1 MAKKWYL
8 MNGTDRYSGFEND
21 DFESQ
26 AQEGFNEI
34 LSTFLGKEL
43 ELYSSDLLQKQN
55 IRCIVQNNV
64 GNTELSSMEREIL
77 VPIGSCKAGM
87 YFKYQDLFW
96 MVTGLVDNNMMY
108 EKALVLLCQY
118 YLKWQNSNGDIVGRW
133 VNVISN
139 AQYNSGT
146 TNSSKGT
153 SMILQS
159 DQLMLTAPFDD
170 DVLSLKE
177 QMRLIISYK
186 KSIPSAYEITR
197 LDSVPYAYGNNGIV
211 PIIVNQTPLQPE
223 NDNLELG
230 ICNYTPLSST
240 SINPIKEDSIKIIP
254 KIKCSSKNIIVGTQG
269 SKFFATFTDSDG
281 NELSDIK
288 HHWEIVFEKKE
299 HLTIKENENYI
310 LIKTSNE
317 EFIDSKLKLILSL
330 DNESNIKTEIIVDI
344 ISMF

>member
-34 LSTFLGKEL
+34 LSTFLRKEL

-55 IRCIVQNNV
+55 IRCIVQKNV
-64 GNTELSSMEREIL
+64 ENTELSSMEREIL

-118 YLKWQNSNGDIVGRW
+118 YLKWQNSNGDIIGRW

-153 SMILQS
+153 NMILQS

-186 KSIPSAYEITR
+186 KSMPSAYEITR
-197 LDSVPYAYGNNGIV
+197 LDSVPYAYGDNGIV
-211 PIIVNQTPLQPE
+211 PIIVTQTPLQPE

-230 ICNYTPLSST
+230 ICNYTPFSSA
-240 SINPIKEDSIKIIP
+240 SINPIKEDIIKIIP

-269 SKFFATFTDSDG
+269 TKFFATFTDSDG
-281 NELSDIK
+281 NELRDIK
-288 HHWEIVFEKKE
+288 YHWEIVFEKKE
-299 HLTIKENENYI
+299 DLTIKENENYI

-330 DNESNIKTEIIVDI
+330 DNESNTKTEIIIDI